1 MTVCPLKK
9 KVLWNYFILMQ
20 YIIVSFNAPVNT
32 SFCYSWLFDDEE
44 LEAISDDYSWL
55 FGDESLDETSRD

>member
-1 MTVCPLKK
+1 
-9 KVLWNYFILMQ
+9 MQ